1 MTDDS
6 RHEHPELREW
16 AGAYA
21 LGSLDPDDR
30 RRFER
35 HLNVCERCADEVNAF
50 APIPGLLAHVDL
62 HDLHYAS
69 TETADAIS
77 RRAVG
82 DYLAVRSSRN
92 RWRAAAVGIAAVA
105 LVVVSAATVIR
116 VVDHDAPSQPAVS
129 ATVRSSQAATSEIT
143 TSERSWGTEITVRAA
158 GLPNRSVYQ
167 LWGVDKRGTWSV
179 AATWG
184 PTATGRANVTG
195 ATSLPTSTLER
206 ILVTSEDR
214 SDILIDSTV

>member
-6 RHEHPELREW
+6 RHEHSELREW

-35 HLNVCERCADEVNAF
+35 HLNDCDRCADEVNAF

-62 HDLHYAS
+62 HDLHHAS
-69 TETADAIS
+69 PETADAIS
-77 RRAVG
+77 RRAADEGLTVQM
-82 DYLAVRSSRN
+82 SRN
-92 RWRAAAVGIAAVA
+92 RWRAAAIGIAAAV
-105 LVVVSAATVIR
+105 LL
-116 VVDHDAPSQPAVS
+116 AVS
-129 ATVRSSQAATSEIT
+129 ATTVMRIVDDDAPSRPTVSATVTSSQAAISDIATSGRT
-143 TSERSWGTEITVRAA
+143 WGTEITVRAD
-158 GLPNRSVYQ
+158 GLPNRSEYQ
-167 LWGVDKRGTWSV
+167 LWGVDQNGTWSV

-184 PTATGRANVTG
+184 PTPAGRANITG
-195 ATSLPTSTLER
+195 ATSLPLATLDR
-206 ILVTSEDR
+206 VVVTSEDR